1 MVKEVLPPLCLINTP
16 WRRLPHLNHSVS
28 ATNWSFEP
36 DSVVTMETP
45 RRSDPGRTTPSPR
58 PQRTT
63 FRPSH
68 LQDYEVDYG
77 DAKQQPATSS
87 LRHEVRLSSS
97 LPSLYESPGPSNP
110 SANLMQQIVETAKQ
124 QSETAKQQSETAK
137 RQTELLEQVLLRT
150 TPQSSARSSRAAS
163 RQQSPWAHL
172 QKSVSR
178 MQPALDDCR
187 TPKRLEDTQAPAQ
200 HSPPLAAEEQPSPK
214 PNYQPSRQL
223 YPSPPPLNR
232 TTPFNQS
239 ASFMPFRPIPL
250 IPKDHQQSYTL
261 QHCDPQAQSQDYTN
275 QVLSVPLSQPIDPT
289 QLNPAHNFTPIK
301 QDTVIDRHV
310 SPPVADLQLKPKT
323 SWYVPPHPLNH
334 VEGPTFPDFT
344 REDRAQYVELRLSL
358 NNLLHQSQSEQY
370 KYALLLKHVKTP
382 NAHRLVL
389 AHAESSTPYTNALQ
403 ALDRRYGRPYQFV
416 LKEIETLENLPPIR
430 AGDER
435 ALDDFS
441 LRVQAI
447 VGMLK
452 SLKDDGVEELHSGS
466 NVKRLLNRLPRSQQ
480 QRFRRHQIR
489 KNPNQVKTS
498 LLEFAEWLQL
508 EADCLEFDP
517 TDQAFQARKEQKPRP
532 IIRQATVMYG
542 AEHPQVKTTPAA
554 PPPKVKGKAKIHCP
568 YCDSVA
574 HYLSQCTDFAALT
587 RDLAVSWI
595 KENKRCW
602 RCARSHLARD
612 CDLKKPCHL
621 CKGKHLSSLHDVNQ
635 RSPAEPVDSPSESAT
650 LYTSNSETLYL
661 DQSRCGGKVFLKVV
675 KVTLHQENRA
685 FETHAILDDG
695 SERTILLSSA
705 AQHLGLRGTTEAL
718 KLRTVHQDIKTVH
731 GASVSFSISPAD
743 KPHKKFHIQDAFT
756 ANHLGLAEYT
766 YSLSAL
772 QQKYRHLEG
781 LSIPSLHK
789 VRPTLLI
796 GSDHPELIVPIE
808 PVRLGPPGGP
818 AAVKTCLGWT
828 LQGPSKHLQDQLSAS
843 QCLFT
848 SASPKT
854 DLYHQVERLWQLDT
868 LPFRSEKVVT
878 RSKQDQEAVD
888 MLDRSTVRV
897 EINGIHRY
905 ATPLLRAKDMPRLQA
920 HKEAAMSYLRS
931 TERRL
936 AKDPPLAITYKQEI
950 DKLERAGYAKKLTPQ
965 EVEHSSESWY
975 VPHHIVSHHGK
986 HRIVFN
992 CSFSYKGHNLNNYL
1006 LPGPTLG
1013 SSLLGVLVRFREH
1026 PVAISGDIK
1035 QMFHQVRLLPSDQ
1048 PLLRFLWRDLQ
1059 SENPPDVYEWR
1070 VLPFGTTCSPCCATF
1085 ALQRHMLY
1093 YSETEDRVRHA
1104 VQKHFYVDNCLL
1116 STSSP
1121 EEARDL
1127 VDKLRVLLA
1136 SGGFE
1141 IRQWASNVASVVSHL
1156 PAEAKSESAE
1166 LWISESQADPQEHA
1180 LGLSWHCSPDTLQY
1194 QHRSSPLQDVTM
1206 RNIYRTLASQY
1217 DPIGY
1222 ILPFTTRAKV
1232 LVQCLW
1238 AKEREWDDPLLPSDL
1253 LQAWNTWEGELQH
1266 LTQIKLPRCYTTPDL
1281 DGSEVTRELHVFCD
1295 ASEVAYGSVAYL
1307 RTEDR
1312 QGNVQV
1318 SFVLAR
1324 SRVAPK
1330 RALSMPRLELCAA
1343 LTGAQLS
1350 RLLHNELT
1358 LEIKNTVLWSDSST
1372 VLMWLQSESC
1382 RFKVFVGNRIAEIHE
1397 LTEGLCWRY
1406 VDSGSN
1412 PADDITRGK
1421 TLLELARPNRWSQGP
1436 PFLYQVPE
1444 SWPTLPAPTI
1454 EGDTE
1459 EFRKPKFCGL
1469 TTTGPSAVDATQYAS
1484 FKDLVEANCRSLDGV
1499 AQPPDCPSAA
1509 DYQLAETTILRQAQI
1524 DCFPEEYKA
1533 LETSKP
1539 ISSGSC
1545 LITLSPEFDS
1555 SMRVIRVGGR
1565 LRQVEGLSSDAV
1577 HPIVLHPKHP
1587 RQGSST
1593 PSSTPVSSVSKMES

>member
-1 MVKEVLPPLCLINTP
+1 MSGL
-16 WRRLPHLNHSVS
+16 W
-28 ATNWSFEP
+28 
-36 DSVVTMETP
+36 
-45 RRSDPGRTTPSPR
+45 
-58 PQRTT
+58 
-63 FRPSH
+63 
-68 LQDYEVDYG
+68 
-77 DAKQQPATSS
+77 
-87 LRHEVRLSSS
+87 
-97 LPSLYESPGPSNP
+97 
-110 SANLMQQIVETAKQ
+110 
-124 QSETAKQQSETAK
+124 
-137 RQTELLEQVLLRT
+137 
-150 TPQSSARSSRAAS
+150 
-163 RQQSPWAHL
+163 
-172 QKSVSR
+172 
-178 MQPALDDCR
+178 
-187 TPKRLEDTQAPAQ
+187 
-200 HSPPLAAEEQPSPK
+200 
-214 PNYQPSRQL
+214 
-223 YPSPPPLNR
+223 
-232 TTPFNQS
+232 
-239 ASFMPFRPIPL
+239 
-250 IPKDHQQSYTL
+250 
-261 QHCDPQAQSQDYTN
+261 
-275 QVLSVPLSQPIDPT
+275 
-289 QLNPAHNFTPIK
+289 
-301 QDTVIDRHV
+301 
-310 SPPVADLQLKPKT
+310 
-323 SWYVPPHPLNH
+323 
-334 VEGPTFPDFT
+334 
-344 REDRAQYVELRLSL
+344 
-358 NNLLHQSQSEQY
+358 
-370 KYALLLKHVKTP
+370 
-382 NAHRLVL
+382 
-389 AHAESSTPYTNALQ
+389 
-403 ALDRRYGRPYQFV
+403 
-416 LKEIETLENLPPIR
+416 
-430 AGDER
+430 
-435 ALDDFS
+435 LDDFS
-441 LRVQAI
+441 LHVQAI

-452 SLKDDGVEELHSGS
+452 SLKDEGVEELHSGS
-466 NVKRLLNRLPRSQQ
+466 NLKRLLNRLPRSQQ

-532 IIRQATVMYG
+532 LIRQATVMYG
-542 AEHPQVKTTPAA
+542 AEHPPVKTTPAA
-554 PPPKVKGKAKIHCP
+554 PPPKVKSEAKIHCP

-635 RSPAEPVDSPSESAT
+635 RSPAEPMDSPSESAT

-675 KVTLHQENRA
+675 KVTLHQDNRA

-772 QQKYRHLEG
+772 KQKYRHLEG

-789 VRPTLLI
+789 VHPTLLI

-888 MLDRSTVRV
+888 MLDKSTVRV
-897 EINGIHRY
+897 EINGVHRY

-920 HKEAAMSYLRS
+920 PKEAVMSYLRS

-936 AKDPPLAITYKQEI
+936 AKDPLLAITYKQEI

-1059 SENPPDVYEWR
+1059 SEKPPDVYEWR

-1085 ALQRHMLY
+1085 ALQRHVLY
-1093 YSETEDRVRHA
+1093 HSEPEDRVRQA

-1116 STSSP
+1116 STPSP

-1127 VDKLRVLLA
+1127 VDQLRVLLA

-1281 DGSEVTRELHVFCD
+1281 DGSEVTRELHIFCD

-1307 RTEDR
+1307 RTEDH

-1397 LTEGLCWRY
+1397 LTEGHCWRY

-1469 TTTGPSAVDATQYAS
+1469 TTTGPSAVNATQYAS
-1484 FKDLVEANCRSLDGV
+1484 FKDLVEAKCRSLDGA

-1524 DCFPEEYKA
+1524 DSFPEEYKA
-1533 LETSKP
+1533 LKTGKP

-1565 LRQVEGLSSDAV
+1565 LRQVEGLSSDTV

-1587 RQGSST
+1587 VTKLLVQQYDNKLCHSGPERVFAEIRRRFWILRGREAVRRHQHQCPQCQKWRARPKVPKMADLPPSRLRLLRPAFYSTGVDCFGPFLVKRGRSNEKRWGVILKCLTTRCVHLDLLYSMDSDSFLMALRRFVARRGTPFEILSDQGTNFRGGDRELQESFAAMSPT
-1593 PSSTPVSSVSKMES
+1593 LQMELAKQKIQFRYNPPNSPHFGGAWEREVRSVKTALKVTVGSQTLTEEVLRTVLIEVEGILNAKPLGYVSSDVADPDPVTPNYLLMGRPDASLPQVIYPASEVLSRRRWRHSQVLADQFWSHFIKRYLPTLQPRQKWQSDIENITPGTVVMIVDHHLPRALWPVGKVKDVHISADGRIRSANIQVKDKVYQRSVAHLIKLPAIPEDH